1 MIKTNITYGLI
12 VLIPIAIIV
21 LLLAKIVEV
30 LELIGKP
37 LGMESLTGTALAIA
51 LGILL
56 LLALCYVVGA
66 LVRSRRTAL
75 SFERIEAVLLSK
87 VPGYEVLGNVLK
99 GFADDQSS
107 FPPALV
113 NLYGPSA
120 AVFAL
125 IMDENEDGTL
135 TIFVPASPALTV
147 GVVHVVDP
155 NLVTRLEASVA
166 DVTGCVSQWGI
177 GSRKVVSE
185 SGSGGRAVKSNA
197 TDGLAKAT

>member
-12 VLIPIAIIV
+12 ILIPIAIIV

-30 LELIGKP
+30 LEQIAQP
-37 LGMESLTGTALAIA
+37 LGLQSLLGTAIAIA

-56 LLALCYVVGA
+56 LLALSFVVGA
-66 LVRSRRTAL
+66 LVRSRRAGL
-75 SFERIEAVLLSK
+75 SFERIESALLSK
-87 VPGYEVLGNVLK
+87 VPGYEVFGNVLK
-99 GFADDQSS
+99 GFAADQLS

-113 NLYGPSA
+113 NLAGPDA

-135 TIFVPASPALTV
+135 TVFVPASPALTV
-147 GVVHVVDP
+147 GVVHVVKP
-155 NLVTRLEASVA
+155 SLVTRLEASVA

-177 GSRKVVSE
+177 GSRKVLAEPTAARQAAS
-185 SGSGGRAVKSNA
+185 SGAVDAPTSA
-197 TDGLAKAT
+197 G

>member
-12 VLIPIAIIV
+12 VLVPVAIIV

-30 LELIGKP
+30 LEAIGEP
-37 LGMESLTGTALAIA
+37 LGLQSVLSTAVAIA
-51 LGILL
+51 VGILL
-56 LLALCYVVGA
+56 LLALCFVVGA
-66 LVRSRRTAL
+66 LVRSRRTGL

-99 GFADDQSS
+99 GFADEKRS

-125 IMDENEDGTL
+125 IMEENEDGTL
-135 TIFVPASPALTV
+135 TVFVPASPALTV
-147 GVVHVVDP
+147 GVVHVVDSS
-155 NLVTRLEASVA
+155 LVTQLEASVA

-177 GSRKVVSE
+177 GSRKVLSAAA
-185 SGSGGRAVKSNA
+185 SGAQEQAIGG

>member
-1 MIKTNITYGLI
+1 MFKTNITYGLI
-12 VLIPIAIIV
+12 VLIPVAIIV

-30 LELIGKP
+30 LELIGDP
-37 LGMESLTGTALAIA
+37 LGLESLTGTAVAIA
-51 LGILL
+51 AGILL

-66 LVRSRRTAL
+66 LVRSRRTGI

-113 NLYGPSA
+113 NLFGPDA

-125 IMDENEDGTL
+125 VMDENEDGTL

-147 GVVHVVDP
+147 GVVHVVNP
-155 NLVTRLEASVA
+155 KLVTRLEASVA

-177 GSRKVVSE
+177 GSRKVLSE
-185 SGSGGRAVKSNA
+185 SGLRLQAGTASGSDDQTGTN
-197 TDGLAKAT
+197 

>member
-1 MIKTNITYGLI
+1 MVKTNITYGLI
-12 VLIPIAIIV
+12 VLIPVAIIV

-30 LELIGKP
+30 LEQVGEP
-37 LGMESLTGTALAIA
+37 LGLESLTGTAVAIA
-51 LGILL
+51 AAILL

-66 LVRSRRTAL
+66 LIRSRRTSL
-75 SFERIEAVLLSK
+75 SFERIESAVLSK

-99 GFADDQSS
+99 GFAEDQSS

-113 NLYGPSA
+113 NLYGPDA

-147 GVVHVVDP
+147 GVVHVVKP
-155 NLVTRLEASVA
+155 NLVTRMEASVA

-177 GSRKVVSE
+177 GSRKVLAESASGKHATPAGAAEAPVST
-185 SGSGGRAVKSNA
+185 G
-197 TDGLAKAT
+197 

>member
-1 MIKTNITYGLI
+1 MFKTNITYGLI
-12 VLIPIAIIV
+12 ILIPVAIIV

-37 LGMESLTGTALAIA
+37 LGLESLTGTAVAIA
-51 LGILL
+51 IGILL
-56 LLALCYVVGA
+56 LLALCYFVGA
-66 LVRSRRTAL
+66 LVNSRRTGL

-107 FPPALV
+107 FPPVLV
-113 NLYGPSA
+113 NLYGPDA
-120 AVFAL
+120 AVFAM

-147 GVVHVVDP
+147 GVVHVVNP
-155 NLVTRLEASVA
+155 NLVTRLEASIA

-177 GSRKVVSE
+177 GSSKVLSA
-185 SGSGGRAVKSNA
+185 SGSRLQAGTASGSDA
-197 TDGLAKAT
+197 LAGTN

>member
-12 VLIPIAIIV
+12 VLIPVAIIV

-30 LELIGKP
+30 LEQIARP
-37 LGMESLTGTALAIA
+37 LGLQSLLGTAVAIA

-56 LLALCYVVGA
+56 LLALCFVIGA
-66 LVRSRRTAL
+66 LLRSRRTGI
-75 SFERIEAVLLSK
+75 SFERIESALLSK
-87 VPGYEVLGNVLK
+87 VPGYEVFGNVLK
-99 GFADDQSS
+99 GFAADKLS

-113 NLYGPSA
+113 NLSGPDA

-135 TIFVPASPALTV
+135 TVFVPASPALTV
-147 GVVHVVDP
+147 GVVHVVKP

-177 GSRKVVSE
+177 GSRKVLAE
-185 SGSGGRAVKSNA
+185 SASGKQATPAGAVDRPAS
-197 TDGLAKAT
+197 TG